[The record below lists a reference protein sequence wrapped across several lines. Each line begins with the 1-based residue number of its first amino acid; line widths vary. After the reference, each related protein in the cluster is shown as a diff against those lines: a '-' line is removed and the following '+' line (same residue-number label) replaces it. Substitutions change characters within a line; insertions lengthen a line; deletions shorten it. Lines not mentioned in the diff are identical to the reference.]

1 MRLRRK
7 TVLVMGT
14 TFIGLVG
21 VVYVTS
27 SKILLGS
34 IRQAEEDS
42 TRQRVEVVLNALDQ
56 TKADFSSSVF
66 SWSAW
71 DDTYD
76 FIQNGNQSYIQSNLT
91 PESLAGSQVNLVLY
105 IRSSGRIVF
114 GTGFD
119 LKNQEYQLVPQ
130 ALSKHFSPKDPL
142 LQHSRPDS
150 RLTGI
155 ILLPEGPMLI
165 TSQPILPTK
174 ASGAIRGSL
183 IFGRYLDAAAFKN
196 LSKIDGGLPLTVHT
210 PNEARLPP
218 DFQAIRDLKETQT
231 LVQPISEQTIA
242 GYTRI
247 KDIYGKPALLL
258 RVDVPRKIYQRGQ
271 TSLRYLIISVVV
283 VGLVFGGM
291 TVLLLEQLVLSRLA
305 RLSTGVKSIG
315 ESSDPSRRVLIQGE
329 DELSSLASNINGMLQ
344 SLEHSQDQ
352 LRQSQEKYRSV
363 VDNVKEVIFQTDVHG
378 LWTFLNPAWTEITG
392 FSLDESIG
400 RSCLDFVHERDRQ
413 RYQEL
418 FEAFITQRGDEF
430 GVQGAESAV
439 ETNSAL
445 RTPERQLHA
454 SSLNVGDSPSGNAL
468 LRLRLTQSPTE
479 GNPPSGLSHRTRLA
493 PQDGKPEFRTPHSA
507 LLPPRPDYFRREISY
522 LTKQGGSRWMEIY
535 ARLTLATNGI
545 VGISGT
551 LNDIT
556 DRKAA
561 EEALRQTEEK
571 YRNIFENAV
580 EGIFQTTDDGRY
592 ISANPALAR
601 IYGYESAEELV
612 ASLTNVWQ
620 QLYVAPNR
628 RADFISLMQQN
639 DAVSGFESQVRRK
652 DGKIIWIA
660 ENARAVKDISGGLL
674 YYEGSVEDITIRK
687 VTQEALRYQQ
697 QQSEELLR
705 NILPGPIAERLK
717 LEPQNTIA
725 DSFAEVTVLFADIVN
740 FTQISSHTPPTEL
753 VGVLNSIF
761 STFDNLAD
769 HHGLEKIKT
778 IGDAYMVV
786 GGLPLPQLDHA
797 EAIAEMALDMQ
808 KAIARFETNKGEP
821 FSIRIGINTGAVVAG
836 VIGLKK
842 FIYDLWGDTVNTAS
856 RMESHG
862 LANRIQVTEATYIKL
877 RDQYLFEKRGAIQI
891 KGKGEMTTYLLTG
904 RREVHLH

>member
-7 TVLVMGT
+7 TVLVMGA

-21 VVYVTS
+21 VIYLTS

-34 IRQAEEDS
+34 LRQAEEDS
-42 TRQRVEVVLNALDQ
+42 TRQRIEVVLNALAQ
-56 TKADFSSSVF
+56 TKANFSSSFF

-76 FIQNGNQSYIQSNLT
+76 FIQNGNQRYIQSNLT

-105 IRSSGRIVF
+105 IQSSGRIVF

-119 LKNQEYQLVPQ
+119 LKSQKYRPIPQ
-130 ALSKHFSPKDPL
+130 ALSKHLSPKDSL

-183 IFGRYLDAAAFKN
+183 IFGRYLDAAAFQS

-231 LVQPISEQTIA
+231 LVQPINEQTIA

-258 RVDVPRKIYQRGQ
+258 RVDVPRKIYRRGQ

-305 RLSTGVKSIG
+305 RLSTGVKGIG
-315 ESSDPSRRVLIQGE
+315 ESGDPSRRVSIQGE

-344 SLEHSQDQ
+344 SLEHSQAQ
-352 LRQSQEKYRSV
+352 LRQSQERYRSV
-363 VDNVKEVIFQTDVHG
+363 IDNVKEVIFQTDVRG
-378 LWTFLNPAWTEITG
+378 VWTFLNPAWTEITG

-400 RSCLDFVHERDRQ
+400 KSCLDFIHERDRQ
-413 RYQEL
+413 HHRQL
-418 FEAFITQRGDEF
+418 LEAFITQEVDEF
-430 GVQGAESAV
+430 GVRSSEFAV

-445 RTPERQLHA
+445 RTPQRQLPQ
-454 SSLNVGDSPSGNAL
+454 VGEPVHGTGSPA
-468 LRLRLTQSPTE
+468 
-479 GNPPSGLSHRTRLA
+479 PS
-493 PQDGKPEFRTPHSA
+493 
-507 LLPPRPDYFRREISY
+507 PPRPDYFRREITY
-522 LTKQGGSRWMEIY
+522 LTKHGGSRWMEVY
-535 ARLTLATNGI
+535 ARLTLAAANGI
-545 VGISGT
+545 VVGISGT

-580 EGIFQTTDDGRY
+580 EGIFQTTDNGQY

-612 ASLTNVWQ
+612 TSLTNVWQ

-628 RADFISLMQQN
+628 RADFIRLIQQN

-660 ENARAVKDISGGLL
+660 ENARAVRDTSGKLL

-697 QQSEELLR
+697 QQSEDLLR

-753 VGVLNSIF
+753 VRSLNGIF
-761 STFDNLAD
+761 SAFDTLAED
-769 HHGLEKIKT
+769 HGLEKIKT

-786 GGLPLPQLDHA
+786 GGLPMPQLDHA

-808 KAIARFETNKGEP
+808 RAIAQFRTNKGEP

-862 LANRIQVTEATYIKL
+862 LANRIQVTEATYIRL

-904 RREVHLH
+904 RREVRLH